1 MGGATATIALEDAE
15 VLEHEAWPEGQ
26 HRLVLRAPR
35 CAARAVP
42 GQFVHLRCD
51 PMLPMRRPL
60 SLMGADPAAGTV
72 ELLYKVVGL
81 GTARLA
87 ARRPGERLSLL
98 GPIGRPFAPVP
109 ERPRV
114 LLLGGGVGIPPVLF
128 LAERL
133 AAQGPPWRPVALLG
147 SEAPFPFALAEARE
161 PLPGAPPAATATLAR
176 LERAGVPARL
186 ASLRGHPGCHRGYV
200 TELAEAWLETLAPA
214 ERGRVL
220 VCACGPHPMLAAVAR
235 LAARHGLPCQVAL
248 EEHMACGVGGCAG
261 CTVPV
266 RAGDGALA
274 MRRVCVDGPVFD
286 AAEVVWR

>member
-1 MGGATATIALEDAE
+1 VTGTIALEEAE
-15 VLEHEAWPEGQ
+15 VLRHEAWPEGQ
-26 HRLVLRAPR
+26 RVLVLRAPR
-35 CAARAVP
+35 CAARAEP

-98 GPIGRPFAPVP
+98 GPIGRPFRPDPA
-109 ERPRV
+109 RPRA
-114 LLLGGGVGIPPVLF
+114 LLLGGGVGMPPVIF

-133 AAQGPPWRPVALLG
+133 AAAGEPWRPVALLG
-147 SEAPFPFALAEARE
+147 SEAPFPFELVPARLPVPGVPAEAERS
-161 PLPGAPPAATATLAR
+161 LAR

-186 ASLRGHPGCHRGYV
+186 ASGRGHPGCHRGLV
-200 TELAEAWLETLAPA
+200 TELARAWLETLPGIAR
-214 ERGRVL
+214 RGVQL
-220 VCACGPHPMLAAVAR
+220 YACGPHPMLAAVAR
-235 LAARHGLPCQVAL
+235 LAAEQGLPCQVAL

-266 RAGDGALA
+266 RTPQGLA

-286 AAEVVWR
+286 AAEVVW